1 MDATLRTMNIDVRV
15 EGGPPYDFIPIINE
29 KAPVKGYTIDEKTLL
44 QLIQISNLWI
54 YEAGTNKIISGKNY
68 YDYFPQEG
76 GGGGGGG
83 GDAYTK
89 KQTDTLLNAKV
100 DKKSGYG
107 LSQENFTSALKTK
120 LNGLENYDDTAIKND
135 ISSLQNTSHTH
146 TNKSILDT
154 ITKDSFM
161 TSEEKAKLSS
171 LENYDDTELRG
182 KISTLETDSHNHSNK
197 NILDDIKADSLVTI
211 EDRLNMDAIPGIR
224 SDLNTIESKVDE
236 LQLYK
241 FPNATII
248 GSPTINNGQIS
259 NFSAVNYMK
268 FPFIVNMQG
277 RPFTIMIEF
286 TTASD
291 ITNQQN
297 IIDGIDHGIAFA
309 VRSGK
314 FILDMG
320 SRTGEW
326 DITNGEKISSVT
338 VTANTTYRVKI
349 SWDGSVY
356 KFEYSTDG
364 ETYTED
370 TAMTVTSTASL
381 YPTQINIGVT
391 SRLEGVFK
399 GSINMNHCSLTI
411 SDKVVWTGMDDVGLA
426 TRMAVDMSNI
436 DDAGVNIIKNIIN
449 TEAYT
454 RNETDTLL
462 NTKVDK
468 DGDKVLSDNNFSD
481 DEKLKLESLENYDDS
496 NIKNE
501 IATIVNSGV
510 KNLLPSNAKT
520 ISDKGLTAVV
530 DGNGIVTISGET
542 SSVSNFEL
550 DFPVPTSIKGKKV
563 ILTGCPAG
571 GANAGT
577 YRLLVRSLDDPKT
590 NIASDIGNGATFT
603 LPSEFERIVVRIN
616 VFAGYVVDNLVFK
629 PMLRDASI
637 EDDTFV
643 PYAPTNRDLYE
654 MIVKHSV
661 TESTVA
667 NVVLKNNDTTVIT
680 GTPTNINVTL
690 PQPVQGNE
698 YICGCNFIAG
708 SNVSFSDAVEGSCI
722 IKWSKE
728 PTWTTGKL
736 YEIIYRC
743 LWLKNS
749 DGKII
754 INAVC
759 NEVTL

>member
-1 MDATLRTMNIDVRV
+1 MAEATVMIDVI
-15 EGGPPYDFIPIINE
+15 DKLSTTHSNISIINKPNPVYSYSATE
-29 KAPVKGYTIDEKTLL
+29 KELL
-44 QLIQISNLWI
+44 QLIQIPWYYI
-54 YEAGTNKIISGKNY
+54 YEAGTKNIINGNNIK
-68 YDYFPQEG
+68 DYFPEGG

-89 KQTDTLLNAKV
+89 KQTDSLLNAKV

-107 LSQENFTSALKTK
+107 LSQENFTPAFKTK
-120 LNGLENYDDTAIKND
+120 LNGLVNYDDTEIKND
-135 ISSLQNTSHTH
+135 ISSLQDTSHTH

-154 ITKDSFM
+154 ITQDSFM
-161 TSEEKAKLSS
+161 TSEEKEKLSS

-182 KISTLETDSHNHSNK
+182 KIVTLETDSHNHSNK
-197 NILDDIKADSLVTI
+197 NILDDIKSDSLVTI

-248 GSPTINNGQIS
+248 GSPTINNGQVS
-259 NFSAVNYMK
+259 NFSANNYMR

-291 ITNQQN
+291 VTNQQN

-314 FILDMG
+314 FVLDMG

-326 DITNGEKISSVT
+326 DITNGEKISSIT
-338 VTANTTYRVKI
+338 VNANTTYRVKI
-349 SWDGSVY
+349 SWDGTVY

-364 ETYTED
+364 ETYVED
-370 TAMTVTSTASL
+370 SAMSVSSTSSL

-411 SDKVVWTGMDDVGLA
+411 SNKVVWTGMDDVGLA

-436 DDAGVNIIKNIIN
+436 DDAGVNVIKNIIN

-454 RNETDTLL
+454 RNETDTML
-462 NTKVDK
+462 NEKVDK
-468 DGDKVLSDNNFSD
+468 DGDKVLSDNNFSN
-481 DEKLKLESLENYDDS
+481 DEKQKLESLENYDDS
-496 NIKNE
+496 TIKNE
-501 IATIVNSGV
+501 IATIANNGA
-510 KNLLPSNAKT
+510 KNLLNLRFDRSEGIPTNNITFENGVLTVKIEQALTTIGFVVFLPMNISNGNY
-520 ISDKGLTAVV
+520 ILSDFANYEYNIQTSIRRGHSGGTSDLVV
-530 DGNGIVTISGET
+530 VNGIEKSGLLEYE
-542 SSVSNFEL
+542 SYV
-550 DFPVPTSIKGKKV
+550 
-563 ILTGCPAG
+563 
-571 GANAGT
+571 
-577 YRLLVRSLDDPKT
+577 LLVRFPT
-590 NIASDIGNGATFT
+590 DIPLGTY
-603 LPSEFERIVVRIN
+603 I
-616 VFAGYVVDNLVFK
+616 FK
-629 PMLRDASI
+629 PMLREASI

-643 PYAPTNRDLYE
+643 PYAPTNHDLYE

-708 SNVSFSDAVEGSCI
+708 SNVSFSDAVEGSYI

-728 PTWTTGKL
+728 PTWTAGKL

-749 DGKII
+749 DDKII